1 MTIVTIQPGDSLYK
15 IGKTYGVS
23 VEQLVRANGI
33 DPNKYLVVGDS
44 LIVPS
49 PEEKSGPLEVNGY
62 AYPFIDREVLRKT
75 LPYLTYLSIFSY
87 GVTDEGAL
95 VPLRDDEP
103 LIEMAKN
110 AGVAPLL
117 VLTTVDESGGFNSE
131 RAVRILENGDSRQ
144 RLADELRAVIAQKG
158 YYGVD
163 VDMEYIPGR
172 LREDYTALVEFLK
185 KELAP
190 HPVFI
195 ALAPKTSRDQ
205 PGLLYEAHD
214 YAGMGQAADR
224 TLIMTY
230 EWGHTYG
237 PPLAVAPL
245 PNVARVMDFAVGEIP
260 REKLLMGLPNY
271 GYDWTLPYEQGQ
283 PARSIGNYEGVAIA
297 RKYGAEIQFDETA
310 ESPWFRYYD
319 TRKRQHEVWFE
330 DARSYQAKL
339 ALVREL
345 GIKGVSIWNLMR
357 FFQPLYTLLDGYFDI
372 VKLSLK

>member
-1 MTIVTIQPGDSLYK
+1 MRVVTIQPGDSLYK
-15 IGKTYGVS
+15 IGKAYGLS
-23 VEQLVRANGI
+23 VDQLVEANGI
-33 DPNKYLVVGDS
+33 DPNKYLVIGDS
-44 LIVPS
+44 LVIPS
-49 PEEKSGPLEVNGY
+49 PEEKMPLEVNGY

-87 GVTDEGAL
+87 GVTDEGGL

-103 LIEMAKN
+103 LIAMARS
-110 AGVAPLL
+110 AGVAPML
-117 VLTTVDESGGFNSE
+117 VLTTVDESGGFNSQ
-131 RAVRILENGDSRQ
+131 RSVNLLENADRRQ
-144 RLADELRAVIAQKG
+144 RLADELKKVLEEKG

-195 ALAPKTSRDQ
+195 ALAPKTRRDQ

-214 YAGMGQAADR
+214 YAGMGAAADR

-230 EWGHTYG
+230 EWGYTYG
-237 PPLAVAPL
+237 PPMAVAPL
-245 PNVARVMDFAVGEIP
+245 PNVAQVMNFAVGEIP

-271 GYDWTLPYEQGQ
+271 GYDWTLPYEQGR
-283 PARSIGNYEGVAIA
+283 PARSIGNYEAVAIA

-310 ESPWFRYYD
+310 QSPWFRYYD
-319 TRKRQHEVWFE
+319 ARRQQHEVWFE

-339 ALVREL
+339 GLVKEL
-345 GIKGVSIWNLMR
+345 GIKGVSIWNIMR
-357 FFQPLYTLLDGYFDI
+357 WFRPLYTLLDGYFDI
-372 VKLSLK
+372 IKVPQPR